1 MNIYRFNFIAR
12 CPTNGKL
19 ISYAYE
25 LRKPDNEKVLVEHIK
40 TAAALLDSG
49 FHEDIADI
57 LFSRFG
63 GVQILKANHHE
74 VDIETHRGA
83 DPKESGRLAER
94 VVIGKT
100 VFEKGVEVS
109 AVVDHLRAK

>member
-19 ISYAYE
+19 ISYTYE
-25 LRKPDNEKVLVEHIK
+25 LRKPDTEKVLIEHIK
-40 TAAALLDSG
+40 TATALLDSG

-57 LFSRFG
+57 LFNRFG

-74 VDIETHRGA
+74 VDIETRRGFDAQKRASKPAAYEISAEQIA
-83 DPKESGRLAER
+83 DVYGGEYPR
-94 VVIGKT
+94 
-100 VFEKGVEVS
+100 
-109 AVVDHLRAK
+109 